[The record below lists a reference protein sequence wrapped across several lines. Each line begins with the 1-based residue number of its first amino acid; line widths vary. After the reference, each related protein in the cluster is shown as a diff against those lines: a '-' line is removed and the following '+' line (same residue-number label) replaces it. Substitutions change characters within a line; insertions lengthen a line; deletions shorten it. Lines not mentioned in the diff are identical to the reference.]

1 MNYTK
6 VNRENMCYLEA
17 DSFEYHELMEQLVLD
32 ELMVFY
38 VMKNN
43 RIIGILDK
51 ADVISKN
58 APSMDKDYIRCFD
71 KMPTSKQIQD
81 ILKTWMYKKLVI
93 FVGDDVV
100 CEYRNLEYGYF
111 PRQVYRNFM
120 SLRYVDIFGNQFA
133 DYLKASNVRQIYILC
148 ESDLTDYL
156 RKKIEDIN
164 FIWHKKYSTIP
175 ENDNI
180 AIWNF
185 RYGKDY
191 YEDIPHSLV
200 KRFEDF
206 YFLAERV
213 IFKVFTDYCEKYDM
227 QYYFVKGPV
236 TEELTCLSYFEE
248 CNFGSGKTLQELIE
262 DKDIVKK
269 IAADESDL
277 EYLDNRLLN
286 ATVALNNGFSIVE
299 SDIAVEHLH
308 IKGGIRKTMP
318 EMENFCNS
326 LHLYGPCISSGY
338 MVSDEHTIE
347 SYLQQIYAHQNINIK
362 IFNHGTNNGQ
372 VLLCDVINAL
382 NTPAKA
388 GDTFVF
394 IFEQDPILDELGIP
408 VYNLNPVFNQRKHKN
423 EIFFYDCPAHCNKFA
438 NSLMAEY
445 LFSLREEEKVV
456 CESSE
461 KTYFELMDI
470 DIFQFEYYDVVN
482 PNLLSFY
489 LRYSALRRELSKYE
503 KIGGMLIH
511 AAPFT
516 KGHKYLIDTA
526 LLEMDAVV
534 VFVMADYFHSLSVL
548 DRVEIVRENM
558 KAYSNVY
565 VVPIEPFAISSSY
578 FPAYMYRDN
587 KMFESNKT
595 LKFTGEMVDK
605 YTFSYFGIKY
615 RFLGEEESGSFTDK
629 YNDLVSEEAPKH
641 GITVSII
648 RRKLDDCG
656 AVISAGTARRAI
668 ADKDVSTMK
677 RILPDET
684 INYILK
690 NDVVLHQK

>member
-6 VNRENMCYLEA
+6 VNEENMCYLEA
-17 DSFEYHELMEQLVLD
+17 DKFEYHELVEKLVLD
-32 ELMVFY
+32 ELSIFY
-38 VMKNN
+38 VRKNDK
-43 RIIGILDK
+43 IVGILDK

-58 APSMDKDYIRCFD
+58 APSMKKEYIRFFD
-71 KMPTSKQIQD
+71 TMPTSKQIQE
-81 ILKTWMYKKLVI
+81 ILKTWMYKKLVV
-93 FVGDDVV
+93 FVGEDVV

-111 PRQVYRNFM
+111 PRQVYRNYM
-120 SLRYVDIFGNQFA
+120 ALRYVDIFRNQFA
-133 DYLKASNVRQIYILC
+133 DYLKTSGIRDVYVLC
-148 ESDLTDYL
+148 EGDLTDYL
-156 RKKIEDIN
+156 SKNMEGVN
-164 FIWHKKYSTIP
+164 FIWHKEYSTIP
-175 ENDNI
+175 ANDNI
-180 AIWNF
+180 VIWNF

-191 YEDIPHSLV
+191 YGYIPSSLV
-200 KRFEDF
+200 ERFVDF
-206 YFLAERV
+206 YFLAERIV
-213 IFKVFTDYCEKYDM
+213 FKIFIDYCEKNNM
-227 QYYFVKGPV
+227 QYFFVKGPII
-236 TEELTCLSYFEE
+236 EELTCLSHFEE
-248 CNFGSGKTLQELIE
+248 NNFQSGKTLQELIE
-262 DKDIVKK
+262 NQDIVKK
-269 IAADESDL
+269 IAVDKSDL
-277 EYLDNRLLN
+277 EYLDKRLLN

-308 IKGGIRKTMP
+308 IKGGIRKTVP
-318 EMENFCNS
+318 DIELFNNS

-347 SYLQQIYAHQNINIK
+347 SYLQELYIRQNK
-362 IFNHGTNNGQ
+362 TTKVFNHGTNNGQ

-394 IFEQDPILDELGIP
+394 IFEKDPVLCELEIP
-408 VYNLNPVFNQRKHKN
+408 IYNSNTLFNQKKKKN

-438 NSLMAEY
+438 NILMAEY
-445 LFSLREEEKVV
+445 LFSLIKKEKAERVAQ
-456 CESSE
+456 E
-461 KTYFELMDI
+461 KTYFELMGI
-470 DIFQFEYYDVVN
+470 DIFKFGHYDVVN
-482 PNLLSFY
+482 PNLRSFY
-489 LRYSALRRELSKYE
+489 IRYLELKKELSKYG

-526 LLEMDAVV
+526 LLDMDAVV

-558 KAYSNVY
+558 KAYNNVY
-565 VVPIEPFAISSSY
+565 VIPIEPFAISSSY
-578 FPAYMYRDN
+578 FPAYMFRDN
-587 KMFESNKT
+587 NLFESNKT

-629 YNDLVSEEAPKH
+629 YNDLVSEEAAKQ

-648 RRKLDDCG
+648 KRKLDDNG
-656 AVISAGTARRAI
+656 AVISAGTARKAI
-668 ADKDVSTMK
+668 ANKDVKTMR

-684 INYILK
+684 VNYILQ
-690 NDVVLHQK
+690 NDVVLD